1 MKKIKYPFF
10 FPKKKTREEKV
21 QHRID
26 DVFLRMISDADF
38 TFTELE
44 LVHICN
50 GINERLKNYL
60 NELESENKSKSI
72 EHGQKANEIYNAK
85 SLLK

>member
-10 FPKKKTREEKV
+10 LPKKKTREEKV

-38 TFTELE
+38 TFSELE

-50 GINERLKNYL
+50 GINEKLRLYL
-60 NELESENKSKSI
+60 DETITDHKSESMNRE
-72 EHGQKANEIYNAK
+72 QKANETIYAK